1 MKQKTTK
8 VILCICLRKIMDEWD
23 KMNNKEWK
31 DEKY

>member
-1 MKQKTTK
+1 MKQKNIK
-8 VILCICLRKIMDEWD
+8 VILYICLRKIMDEWD